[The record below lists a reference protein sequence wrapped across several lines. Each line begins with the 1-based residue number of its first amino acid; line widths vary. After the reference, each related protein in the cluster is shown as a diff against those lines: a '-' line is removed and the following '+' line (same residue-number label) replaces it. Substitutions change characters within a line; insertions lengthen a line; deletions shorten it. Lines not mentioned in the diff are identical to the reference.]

1 MGLFGRKKYDAFGFD
16 DDGYDKDSFDKD
28 GIHKLTGTK
37 YGENGFD
44 KDGYYRDGY
53 DKNGFDKDDNSLW
66 GNFIRRYNKYGFDR
80 DGYDK
85 NGFDKDGY
93 YRDGYDKNGYDKGG
107 NYNGISLQIFYDIE
121 KKKKAYWK
129 STDFI
134 DRIES
139 NEENIRK
146 EIEIKE
152 NLVNIWTNYYEIDV
166 ETEHKRA
173 GRLKDHD
180 LYDEIGYSLQIRV
193 EKKEEYLIKKIIS
206 IIQLTFPKM
215 GIFATNLE
223 IFASAS
229 DEYQNY
235 DEESS
240 RRIIK
245 TITQRLSE
253 EFEKLGDVKMTG
265 TKFDEPEKTWIQKI
279 EVENVSMMMNLK

>member
-37 YGENGFD
+37 YGE
-44 KDGYYRDGY
+44 
-53 DKNGFDKDDNSLW
+53 
-66 GNFIRRYNKYGFDR
+66 
-80 DGYDK
+80 